1 MTSLHSTR
9 GMTLETERLRLRPTT
24 LKDLAVAHQWYGD
37 PATMQYI
44 TGHPCTMEET
54 EQRLRKTIAD
64 HAAHGIGLCMTEL
77 KETGEPIGHCGLK
90 PFVVDGVL
98 QGELA
103 WMFAPSHWRLGLG
116 TEVAR
121 GLIEYA
127 RRPLSLPRIIA
138 IAHPHN
144 AHSLTIIERLGMTRV
159 SAADPQVTYELIL

>member
-44 TGHPCTMEET
+44 TGQPCTMEET
-54 EQRLRKTIAD
+54 EQRLLKTIAD
-64 HAAHGIGLCMTEL
+64 HTEHGIGLCMTEL
-77 KETGEPIGHCGLK
+77 KETGDPIGHCGLK
-90 PFVVDGVL
+90 PFLVDGIVH
-98 QGELA
+98 GELA
-103 WMFAPSHWRLGLG
+103 WLFAPSFWRQGFG
-116 TEVAR
+116 TEIAT

-127 RRPLSLPRIIA
+127 RRPLSLPRVIA

-144 AHSLTIIERLGMTRV
+144 AYSLTIMERLGMTRM
-159 SAADPQVTYELIL
+159 SATDTQVTYELTL